1 MSIINR
7 AIRSASTNEYWYLAH
22 QRRQQQQKEKKEND
36 KQDEGSGQTD

>member
-22 QRRQQQQKEKKEND
+22 QRRQQRENQKNEKQN
-36 KQDEGSGQTD
+36 EGSGQTN